1 MVEML
6 TEKTAPKSPLTMY
19 KEKNGGFKSNSLTF
33 VTIEELV
40 LHI

>member
-19 KEKNGGFKSNSLTF
+19 KEENGGFKSNSLTF